1 MIYID
6 LMGPD
11 GNAFALMSTVK
22 KAGRDLG
29 FEKPKVDGIIQEMMS
44 GDYENLKKVFIT
56 NFGEYFAFEEDC
68 DD

>member
-6 LMGPD
+6 LKGSG
-11 GNAFALMSTVK
+11 GNAFSLMGTAK
-22 KAGRDLG
+22 KVGKELG
-29 FEKPKVDGIIQEMMS
+29 FEKPKIDGIIQEMMS
-44 GDYENLKKVFIT
+44 GDYENLKKVFIK

>member
-44 GDYENLKKVFIT
+44 GDYENLKKVFIK
-56 NFGEYFAFEEDC
+56 NFGEYFAFEEDYN
-68 DD
+68 D

>member
-22 KAGRDLG
+22 KAGKDLG
-29 FEKPKVDGIIQEMMS
+29 FEKAKIDGIIQEMMS
-44 GDYENLKKVFIT
+44 GDYENLKKVFNLILIKKIIS
-56 NFGEYFAFEEDC
+56 F
-68 DD
+68 